1 MDIVATISGSYPSDI
16 FPSARGPMS
25 TTTTI
30 LTTWGTMDRSLFSG
44 TASVAQTCHIEITR
58 RGKKSKKKLITS

>member
-1 MDIVATISGSYPSDI
+1 MDTVATISGSYLSDI

-30 LTTWGTMDRSLFSG
+30 LTTWGTTDRFLFSG
-44 TASVAQTCHIEITR
+44 TASVAQTCRIEITK
-58 RGKKSKKKLITS
+58 RGKKRKS